1 MRYYLPWGIRYS
13 SRCRKQAPSLGFCT
27 YMNLMSLS
35 PGVLIVPWTDLRQ
48 IRHLQT
54 SNKKIN
60 LWSDASDYQSTQ
72 DFSHTILQGLQM
84 NQMKRK
90 EKRKTQNYRSCTRRS
105 QRPKFF
111 FLCLWTPFA
120 WNHKIELAMNQR
132 CTQKYKTQYKS
143 PWKSLRSGWW
153 NNRNLWAVW

>member
-13 SRCRKQAPSLGFCT
+13 SRYRRQALSLRLCT

-35 PGVLIVPWTDLRQ
+35 PGVLIVPWTDLLQ

-72 DFSHTILQGLQM
+72 DFRHCSTRPA
-84 NQMKRK
+84 NESKEKKRK
-90 EKRKTQNYRSCTRRS
+90 KKTPKLQKLHMKIPETQILLLMPLNPVCLKS
-105 QRPKFF
+105 Q
-111 FLCLWTPFA
+111 
-120 WNHKIELAMNQR
+120 IEFAMNQR
-132 CTQKYKTQYKS
+132 CPQKYKTQYKN

-153 NNRNLWAVW
+153 NNPNLWAVW

>member
-60 LWSDASDYQSTQ
+60 LWSDASDYQSNQ
-72 DFSHTILQGLQM
+72 DFRHTVLQGLQM
-84 NQMKRK
+84 NQMKRR
-90 EKRKTQNYRSCTRRS
+90 ENRKTQNYRSCTRRS
-105 QRPKFF
+105 RNPI
-111 FLCLWTPFA
+111 LLLMPLNPVCL
-120 WNHKIELAMNQR
+120 KSQIEFAMNQR

-153 NNRNLWAVW
+153 NNPNLWAVW

>member
-13 SRCRKQAPSLGFCT
+13 SRCRKQALSLRLCT

-35 PGVLIVPWTDLRQ
+35 PGVLIVPWTDLLQ

-72 DFSHTILQGLQM
+72 DFRHCSTRPA
-84 NQMKRK
+84 NESNEKKRK
-90 EKRKTQNYRSCTRRS
+90 KKTPYARKIHQNATKLTGV
-105 QRPKFF
+105 QLWWKIILKHNVLILHFF
-111 FLCLWTPFA
+111 SYFGEIA
-120 WNHKIELAMNQR
+120 DK
-132 CTQKYKTQYKS
+132 KTLLK
-143 PWKSLRSGWW
+143 G
-153 NNRNLWAVW
+153 VC